1 MMKAHLTRTRQARA
15 ARLASLI
22 FSAVLCSAAVAP
34 VSAEPLHLLTESY
47 PPYNYQENGE
57 LKGIAV
63 DLVKAV
69 MADAGIEYEM
79 KIQPWAR
86 AYGLALNTPG
96 NCVFSTVHTPERD
109 RLFEWVEPL
118 FSTEQYL
125 VRRTG
130 SNVNPANLEDAK
142 RYLVGT
148 QLGDYTEGL
157 LKQGGFTR
165 VDLTSEID
173 LSLKKLIAGRID
185 LMPMAASMVTD
196 LQKKAIPV
204 EPAVVFT
211 RSTDSLACNTKTPQE
226 TLEKMRASL
235 KKLIA
240 DGTRA
245 GIFQRYKFVEG
256 GLLSPARP

>member
-1 MMKAHLTRTRQARA
+1 MKARIARTLEARA
-15 ARLASLI
+15 FKVALLACAATFL
-22 FSAVLCSAAVAP
+22 SAAP
-34 VSAEPLHLLTESY
+34 RSLSAEPLQLLTEAY
-47 PPYNYQENGE
+47 PPYSYQENGD
-57 LKGIAV
+57 LRGIAV
-63 DLVKAV
+63 DLMKAV
-69 MADAGIEYEM
+69 MADAGIEYDM

-96 NCVFSTVHTPERD
+96 HCVFSTVHTPERD
-109 RLFEWVEPL
+109 KLFEWVEPL

-125 VRRTG
+125 VRKTG
-130 SNVNPANLEDAK
+130 SNVKPASLEDAK
-142 RYLVGT
+142 SYLVGT

-157 LKQGGFTR
+157 LKQAGFSR

-173 LSLKKLIAGRID
+173 LTIKKLLAGRID

-196 LQKKAIPV
+196 LQKKAVPV

-211 RSTDSLACNTKTPQE
+211 TSVDSLACNKKTPPE
-226 TLEKMRASL
+226 TLAKMRASL

-240 DGTRA
+240 DGTQA

-256 GLLSPARP
+256 GLLGRSKP

>member
-1 MMKAHLTRTRQARA
+1 MMKARLTRTRKTTASW
-15 ARLASLI
+15 LASLLCA
-22 FSAVLCSAAVAP
+22 SALWSAATQPAG
-34 VSAEPLHLLTESY
+34 AEPLQLLTESY
-47 PPYNYQENGE
+47 PPYNYQENGV

-86 AYGLALNTPG
+86 AYGLALNTAG
-96 NCVFSTVHTPERD
+96 HCVFSTVHTPERD
-109 RLFEWVEPL
+109 LLFEWVEPL

-125 VRRTG
+125 VRKIG
-130 SNVNPANLEDAK
+130 SDVNPANLDDAK

-148 QLGDYTEGL
+148 QLGDYTEAL

-173 LSLKKLIAGRID
+173 LSIKKLIAGRID
-185 LMPMAASMVTD
+185 LMPMAASMVAD
-196 LQKKAIPV
+196 LQKKAVPI
-204 EPAVVFT
+204 EPAVIFT
-211 RSTDSLACNTKTPQE
+211 TSTDSLACNKKTPPE
-226 TLEKMRASL
+226 MLARMRASL
-235 KKLIA
+235 KKLTE

-245 GIFQRYKFVEG
+245 GIFQRYKFIEG
-256 GLLSPARP
+256 GLLRQ